1 MALALGRTRTNVL
14 RTASL
19 TLFLAAVWLLLS
31 GHFDPLT
38 LSFGAVSIA
47 LVVFIAHRMDVVD
60 HEGHPIHLSWKVPI
74 YWLWLD
80 WQIILSNVR
89 VARMI
94 LSPRMAIDPRFVTVD
109 AGQKDDLD
117 RVVYANS
124 ITLTPGTV
132 SLKLDDDKILV
143 HALDEGFAAE
153 LEGGEMRRRVRRFA
167 GGG

>member
-1 MALALGRTRTNVL
+1 MF

-19 TLFLAAVWLLLS
+19 TLFLAAIWLLLS
-31 GHFDPLT
+31 GHFDPLM
-38 LSFGAVSIA
+38 LSFGAISIA

-60 HEGHPIHLSWKVPI
+60 HEGHPIHLSWKVPV

-80 WQIILSNVR
+80 WQIVLSNVS
-89 VARMI
+89 VARKI
-94 LSPRMAIDPRFVTVD
+94 LSPRLAIEPRLITVE

-117 RVVYANS
+117 RVTYANS

-132 SLKLDDDKILV
+132 SLKITGDTILV
-143 HALDEGFAAE
+143 HALDEEYAAD

-167 GGG
+167 GGGG

>member
-1 MALALGRTRTNVL
+1 ML

-31 GHFDPLT
+31 GHFDPLM
-38 LSFGAVSIA
+38 LSFGAGSIA

-60 HEGHPIHLSWKVPI
+60 HEGHPIQMSWKVPI
-74 YWLWLD
+74 YWLWLV
-80 WQIILSNVR
+80 WQIILSNIS
-89 VARMI
+89 VARKI
-94 LSPRMAIDPRFVTVD
+94 LSPGLQIDPRVITLD

-132 SLKLDDDKILV
+132 ALKIVDDTILV
-143 HALDEGFAAE
+143 HALDESYAAD
-153 LEGGEMRRRVRRFA
+153 LEGGEMRRRVRRFV